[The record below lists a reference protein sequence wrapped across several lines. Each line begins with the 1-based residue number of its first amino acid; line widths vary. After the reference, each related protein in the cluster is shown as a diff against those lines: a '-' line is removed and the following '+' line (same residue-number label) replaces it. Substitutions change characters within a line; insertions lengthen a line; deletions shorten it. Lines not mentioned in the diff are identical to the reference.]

1 MSDLLEEFVTRF
13 ESLTLAARLRAM
25 ALILAEK
32 DSDPPLDVDP
42 DESATK
48 AGISPE
54 QRERFQRAI
63 DEAITYRAAQND

>member
-1 MSDLLEEFVTRF
+1 MSDLVEEFVTRF
-13 ESLTLAARLRAM
+13 ESLAPTARLRAM
-25 ALILAEK
+25 DLILAEK
-32 DSDPPLDVDP
+32 DSDPPLDIDP

-63 DEAITYRAAQND
+63 DEAIAYRAKN

>member
-1 MSDLLEEFVTRF
+1 MSDLVEEFVTRF
-13 ESLTLAARLRAM
+13 ESLAPTARLRAM
-25 ALILAEK
+25 DLICAEK

-63 DEAITYRAAQND
+63 DEAIAYCAKN